1 MKVQNFKGWLNES
14 TAPVPT
20 TSIEDG
26 LEIVQ
31 GLVDR
36 GIDAKTAAAL
46 AGNMWQESRFDPAVR
61 PESATY
67 VGLIQWGDYKNQKTG
82 PGARKTKLITKPN
95 WKNRDVQLDYL
106 KTELDGTYKG
116 VANQIINAPTIQKA
130 AEIVAL
136 KYEGTKSEIP
146 TRVNAATQLYT
157 AWQAKNP
164 KAPAFDPAQIDQ
176 ATDDSAW
183 GEPKTSQQ

>member
-1 MKVQNFKGWLNES
+1 MKIQTFKGWLNEAV
-14 TAPVPT
+14 APVPST
-20 TSIEDG
+20 MIEDG
-26 LEIVQ
+26 LEIIQ

-46 AGNMWQESRFDPAVR
+46 TGNMWQESKFNPAVS

-67 VGLIQWGDYKNQKTG
+67 VGLIQWGNYQNQKTG

-95 WKNRDVQLDYL
+95 WKNLDVQLDYL

-146 TRVNAATQLYT
+146 TRINAATQLYT
-157 AWQAKNP
+157 AWQAKQP
-164 KAPAFDPAQIDQ
+164 TPSAFDPVQVDTPVDDAAFGKP
-176 ATDDSAW
+176 AT
-183 GEPKTSQQ
+183 TI